1 MTGASSREEE
11 YWTKSPSP
19 AKTVTDP
26 HTDEDTIVIL
36 AVGDRA
42 SILEVVERRWEGMR
56 RCRI

>member
-11 YWTKSPSP
+11 YWTKFPSP

-36 AVGDRA
+36 AVVDRGQYPGGSRGA
-42 SILEVVERRWEGMR
+42 LGRYAEV
-56 RCRI
+56 